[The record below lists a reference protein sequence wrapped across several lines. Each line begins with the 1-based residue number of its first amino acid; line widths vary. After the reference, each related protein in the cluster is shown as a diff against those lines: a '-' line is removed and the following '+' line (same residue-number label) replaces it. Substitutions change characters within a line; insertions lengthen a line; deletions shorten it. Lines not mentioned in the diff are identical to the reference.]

1 MHGQQNVKISY
12 HVIKG
17 FNYKGDSLLFLA
29 VHLITFVIC
38 EVKVSCSST
47 LFLMFIMSDMNIA
60 DQSNIHLQDLDSN
73 TMVPLIV
80 GLYANRHFSNNIR
93 IS

>member
-1 MHGQQNVKISY
+1 MHGLLNVKIWTRFDVTSMYISY

-47 LFLMFIMSDMNIA
+47 LFLMFIMSDLNIA
-60 DQSNIHLQDLDSN
+60 DQSNIHLQDLDSD
-73 TMVPLIV
+73 TI
-80 GLYANRHFSNNIR
+80 
-93 IS
+93 